1 MSKMLLQRI
10 LLIAGVI
17 ALVVVLIDGIYS
29 IAATIPGKTPVRVDH
44 VTAGPYHLAVSMYTY
59 PANAGF
65 ALPFAIAPEQ
75 AINGAL
81 TFHIESLPGPHVDAN
96 PVRATFSADPKVR
109 NGIQGAA
116 EITVQGPWTLQVQV
130 DGPAGR
136 GIANVPVTA
145 TALPPM
151 PTWLGWLI
159 GFIPFYVLIT
169 FFLVQYFIKQK
180 RAPQEDALQKDASED
195 ASEIGSTI
203 TSSY

>member
-1 MSKMLLQRI
+1 MSKMMLQRI
-10 LLIAGVI
+10 LLLAGVI
-17 ALVVVLIDGIYS
+17 ALVIVLIDGVYS
-29 IAATIPGKTPVRVDH
+29 IVATIPGSTPVRVDH

-75 AINGAL
+75 AVNGSL
-81 TFHIESLPGPHVDAN
+81 SYHIESVPGQHVDAN

-109 NGIQGAA
+109 NGVQGAA
-116 EITVQGPWTLQVQV
+116 EITVKGPWTLQIQV
-130 DGPAGR
+130 DGPAGQ
-136 GIANVPVTA
+136 GVANVPVTA

-151 PTWLGWLI
+151 PTWLGWFL

-169 FFLVQYFIKQK
+169 FFLVKYFIKQK
-180 RAPQEDALQKDASED
+180 RAPQEDSLQKDASED
-195 ASEIGSTI
+195 ASEMRSTI

>member
-1 MSKMLLQRI
+1 MPKMMLQRI
-10 LLIAGVI
+10 LLLAGVI
-17 ALVVVLIDGIYS
+17 ALIVVLIDGTYS

-65 ALPFAIAPEQ
+65 ALPFAIAPVQ
-75 AINGAL
+75 AIDGSL
-81 TFHIESLPGPHVDAN
+81 TFHIESLPAPGVDAN

-116 EITVQGPWTLQVQV
+116 EITVQGPWTLQIQV
-130 DGPAGR
+130 DGPAGQ
-136 GIANVPVTA
+136 GVANVPVTA
-145 TALPPM
+145 TALPPI
-151 PTWLGWLI
+151 PTWLGWFL

-169 FFLVQYFIKQK
+169 FFLVKYFIKQR
-180 RAPQEDALQKDASED
+180 RAPLEDSLQKDASSD
-195 ASEIGSTI
+195 ASEMRSTI

>member
-1 MSKMLLQRI
+1 MSKMMLQRI
-10 LLIAGVI
+10 LLIVGVI
-17 ALVVVLIDGIYS
+17 ALVIVLIDGTYS
-29 IAATIPGKTPVRVDH
+29 IAATIPGSTPARVDH

-75 AINGAL
+75 AVNGSL
-81 TFHIESLPGPHVDAN
+81 SFHIESLPAASVDAN
-96 PVRATFSADPKVR
+96 PVRATFSADPRVR

-116 EITVQGPWTLQVQV
+116 EITVKGPWTLQIQV
-130 DGPAGR
+130 DGPAGQ
-136 GIANVPVTA
+136 GVANVSVTA

-151 PTWLGWLI
+151 PTWLGWFL

-169 FFLVQYFIKQK
+169 FFLVKYFIKQK
-180 RAPQEDALQKDASED
+180 RAPLEDSLQKDASSD
-195 ASEIGSTI
+195 ASEIRSTI

>member
-1 MSKMLLQRI
+1 MSKMMLQRI

-17 ALVVVLIDGIYS
+17 ALVIVLIDGTYS
-29 IAATIPGKTPVRVDH
+29 IAATIPGKTPVRIDH

-75 AINGAL
+75 AINGSL
-81 TFHIESLPGPHVDAN
+81 TFHIESLPGPRVDAN

-130 DGPAGR
+130 DGPAGQ
-136 GIANVPVTA
+136 GVATVPVTA

-151 PTWLGWLI
+151 PTWLGWFL

-180 RAPQEDALQKDASED
+180 RTPQEDALQKDASKD
-195 ASEIGSTI
+195 ASEIGSTL

>member
-1 MSKMLLQRI
+1 MPKMMLQRI
-10 LLIAGVI
+10 LLIVGVI
-17 ALVVVLIDGIYS
+17 ALVIVLIDGTYS

-75 AINGAL
+75 AVNGSL
-81 TFHIESLPGPHVDAN
+81 TFHVESVPAPSVDAN

-109 NGIQGAA
+109 NGVQGAA
-116 EITVQGPWTLQVQV
+116 EITVKGPWTLQIQV
-130 DGPAGR
+130 DGPAGQ
-136 GIANVPVTA
+136 GVANVPVTA
-145 TALPPM
+145 TALPPI
-151 PTWLGWLI
+151 PTWLGWFL

-169 FFLVQYFIKQK
+169 FFLVKYFIKQK
-180 RAPQEDALQKDASED
+180 RAPQEDSLQKDASSD
-195 ASEIGSTI
+195 ASEMRSTI

>member
-1 MSKMLLQRI
+1 MPKMMLQRI
-10 LLIAGVI
+10 LLLAGVI
-17 ALVVVLIDGIYS
+17 ALIVVLIDGAYS

-75 AINGAL
+75 AIDGPL
-81 TFHIESLPGPHVDAN
+81 TFHINSLPGPHVDAN
-96 PVRATFSADPKVR
+96 PVRATFNADPKVR
-109 NGIQGAA
+109 NGVQGAA
-116 EITVQGPWTLQVQV
+116 EITVQGPWTLQIQV
-130 DGPAGR
+130 DGPAGQ
-136 GIANVPVTA
+136 GVANVPVTA

-151 PTWLGWLI
+151 PTWLGWFL

-169 FFLVQYFIKQK
+169 FFLVKYFTQQK
-180 RAPQEDALQKDASED
+180 RAPQEEALRTDAPED
-195 ASEIGSTI
+195 ASEMRSTI